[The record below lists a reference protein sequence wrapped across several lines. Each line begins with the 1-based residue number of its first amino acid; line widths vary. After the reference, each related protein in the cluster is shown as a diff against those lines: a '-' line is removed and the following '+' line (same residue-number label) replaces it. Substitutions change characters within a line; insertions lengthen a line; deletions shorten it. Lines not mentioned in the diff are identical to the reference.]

1 MSSTA
6 EIAKDP
12 PRNSPDVADIV
23 GTSILGVV
31 GAGAAIVGFGY
42 GLTVEGGQVGPGM
55 LPFLTG
61 AFIFL
66 ASAAEI
72 FRLFFARVG
81 TSGGRIMSA
90 VEDIETQAAVSI
102 DAVTDSRSEPGDR
115 DELDT
120 FGRTEKQRNR
130 APFYIFI
137 TFGVALA
144 LIPIAGLI
152 ISLAAAILFLLL
164 VVEKQK
170 WWTSAAT
177 TIGAAVFVDVV
188 FGLVLS
194 VPLPTGM
201 LGLI

>member
-1 MSSTA
+1 MSTTTDTA
-6 EIAKDP
+6 KNP
-12 PRNSPDVADIV
+12 PRNKPEIADVV

-31 GAGAAIVGFGY
+31 GAGSAIMGFGY
-42 GLTVEGGQVGPGM
+42 GLTVEDGHVGPGM
-55 LPFLTG
+55 LPFVTG

-90 VEDIETQAAVSI
+90 VEDIEASAAESIGAVS
-102 DAVTDSRSEPGDR
+102 DSRSDEGES

-144 LIPIAGLI
+144 LIPVIGLI
-152 ISLAAAILFLLL
+152 ISLTAAILFLLL

-177 TIGAAVFVDVV
+177 TIGAAVFVYIV

-194 VPLPTGM
+194 VPLPTGV

>member
-1 MSSTA
+1 MSATIDTA
-6 EIAKDP
+6 KNP
-12 PRNSPDVADIV
+12 PRNTPEIADVV
-23 GTSILGVV
+23 GTSILGAV
-31 GAGAAIVGFGY
+31 GAVAAVMGVRY
-42 GLTVEGGQVGPGM
+42 GLTVEDGHVGPGM

-90 VEDIETQAAVSI
+90 VEDIEATAAESVDS
-102 DAVTDSRSEPGDR
+102 AKSRSDAGDSE
-115 DELDT
+115 ELDT

-130 APFYIFI
+130 APFYIFV

-144 LIPIAGLI
+144 LIPIVGLI
-152 ISLAAAILFLLL
+152 IALTAAILFLLL

-177 TIGAAVFVDVV
+177 TIGAAIFVYIV

-194 VPLPTGM
+194 VPLPTGL

>member
-1 MSSTA
+1 MSTA
-6 EIAKDP
+6 IETEKNP
-12 PRNSPDVADIV
+12 PRNKPELADVV
-23 GTSILGVV
+23 GTAILGVV
-31 GAGAAIVGFGY
+31 GGVAAIMGFGY
-42 GLTVEGGQVGPGM
+42 GITVEGGQVGPGM

-61 AFIFL
+61 TFIFL
-66 ASAAEI
+66 ASSAEI

-90 VEDIETQAAVSI
+90 VEEIEANAAESM
-102 DAVTDSRSEPGDR
+102 DAVAESRPDDSSSD
-115 DELDT
+115 DLDT

-144 LIPIAGLI
+144 LIPVIGLI

-177 TIGAAVFVDVV
+177 TIGAAVFVYIV

>member
-1 MSSTA
+1 MNTVTA
-6 EIAKDP
+6 KNP
-12 PRNSPDVADIV
+12 PRNRPEVSDVI
-23 GTSILGVV
+23 GTAILGVV
-31 GAGAAIVGFGY
+31 GAAAAVMGIGY
-42 GLTVEGGQVGPGM
+42 GLSVDSGEVGPGL

-61 AFIFL
+61 TFIFL
-66 ASAAEI
+66 ASVAEI

-90 VEDIETQAAVSI
+90 VEDIEATAAESIDSASEAVSA
-102 DAVTDSRSEPGDR
+102 DGD
-115 DELDT
+115 EVDT

-130 APFYIFI
+130 APFVIFA

-144 LIPIAGLI
+144 LVPVLGLI
-152 ISLAAAILFLLL
+152 IALSLAILFLLI

-170 WWTSAAT
+170 WWTSAAA
-177 TIGAAVFVDVV
+177 TIGAAVFVYIV

-194 VPLPTGM
+194 VPMPTGM